1 MRNYCKNQQFE
12 NKRREEIRQNTLY
25 IKIKEYFEYNQE
37 KLLNKDKEFVF
48 DVRVKLFTIN

>member
-37 KLLNKDKEFVF
+37 KLLNKGKEFVF